1 MPARKQEEPLD
12 RPLPPPATTIEGR
25 NDQMIN
31 AAFDL
36 VEKRLTAGT
45 ASAQETVHFLKLGS
59 TRGRLEEEKIKAE
72 NLEKAARIKELES
85 RTTGEDMYNRALAAF
100 RGYSGQEPV
109 AFESEDDY

>member
-1 MPARKQEEPLD
+1 MPPRKKDVPLE
-12 RPLPPPATTIEGR
+12 RPIPPPATSIEGR

-36 VEKRLTAGT
+36 VEQRFYAGT

-85 RTTGEDMYNRALAAF
+85 RQTGEDMYNRALAAF
-100 RGYSGQEPV
+100 RGYSGQEAIEVEDP
-109 AFESEDDY
+109 DDY